1 MSEAA
6 HLVVVDDEAGV
17 RSMVRRYLERQ
28 GFRVSEADGGP
39 TLRSILALHATDLIL
54 LDVNMPHE
62 DGLTIARDLRRT
74 HPHVGIVLLTA
85 NSEPVDKVVGL
96 EIGADDYV
104 AKPADLRELL
114 ARVRA
119 VLRRRAPLTN
129 APATAP
135 SANEDV
141 HFGTCRLDLRRRR
154 LLDADGAEVSLTA
167 MEFDLLRVFAA
178 NPGRVLSR
186 EDLLRLAHNKR
197 LEPFDRSIDTRITR
211 LRQKIESDPE
221 RPQVI
226 KTVRAQGYVFVSED

>member
-1 MSEAA
+1 VTDVP

-39 TLRSILALHATDLIL
+39 ALRDLLAVHGADLVL
-54 LDVNMPHE
+54 LDVNMPGE
-62 DGLTIARDLRRT
+62 DGLSVARELRRT
-74 HPHVGIVLLTA
+74 HPSVGVVMLTA

-119 VLRRRAPLTN
+119 VLRRRAPPDDT
-129 APATAP
+129 PMTAP
-135 SANEDV
+135 TADDEIRI
-141 HFGTCRLDLRRRR
+141 GICRLDIRRRR
-154 LLDADGAEVSLTA
+154 LLDAAGSEVPLTA
-167 MEFDLLRVFAA
+167 MEYDLLRVFAA

-186 EDLLRLAHNKR
+186 ENLLWLAHNKK

-211 LRQKIESDPE
+211 LRQKIEADPE
-221 RPQVI
+221 RPEAI
-226 KTVRAQGYVFVSED
+226 KTVRAQGYVYVPQG